1 MSIAMEPFFHPTTTP
16 AEALFT
22 FCGLLVVAT
31 AMMLI
36 RDEWDSPR
44 GLALRLLVICFWTLT
59 TPLFNVFA
67 WRFSP
72 RVEWTAVVVDFNWKS
87 ADMQHPPVVTF
98 QDGSRRKLGLVV
110 PSAARRLLRRGEPVE
125 VTYLSWSHRAVALR
139 ATGADAAADPEAFS
153 RASMEF
159 ALKDLAEQLLVNVVG
174 FALAVL
180 AYLWIRRNN
189 RKPAP
194 IDLAIPR
201 SD

>member
-1 MSIAMEPFFHPTTTP
+1 MDPFFQPTTTP

-36 RDEWDSPR
+36 RDEWDTPR

-59 TPLFNVFA
+59 TPLFNVVA

-72 RVEWTAVVVDFNWKS
+72 RVEWATVVVDFNWKS

-98 QDGSRRKLGLVV
+98 QDGSGRKLGLVV
-110 PSAARRLLRRGEPVE
+110 PNAAARLLQRGEPVE

-139 ATGADAAADPEAFS
+139 AAGTDAATAPAAFS
-153 RASMEF
+153 QPSMEF
-159 ALKDLAEQLLVNVVG
+159 ALKDLAEQFLVNVAAV
-174 FALAVL
+174 ALGIL
-180 AYLWIRRNN
+180 AYLWIRRTN
-189 RKPAP
+189 RKAAP

-201 SD
+201 RD